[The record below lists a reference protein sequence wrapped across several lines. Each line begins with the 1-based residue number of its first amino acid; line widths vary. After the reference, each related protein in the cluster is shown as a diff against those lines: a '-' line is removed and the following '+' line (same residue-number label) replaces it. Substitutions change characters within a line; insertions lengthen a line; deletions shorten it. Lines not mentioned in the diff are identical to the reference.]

1 MKKLAALIG
10 LGLFL
15 PATVAPAGDNPILG
29 TWKLKSF
36 VRELTGT
43 GEKINQLGEHPDGYI
58 SYSADG
64 RMYTIATSNSR
75 VKPRNVNPDDE
86 ERVKLHQTM
95 FAYAGTYTLEGDK
108 VIHHLDISWNE
119 TWTGTDQVRY
129 YKLDGNILII
139 ATASIKDSF
148 GREGRSTLVWE
159 KVEAPAQ

>member
-64 RMYTIATSNSR
+64 RMYTICSRTPAPTRWKATR
-75 VKPRNVNPDDE
+75 
-86 ERVKLHQTM
+86 
-95 FAYAGTYTLEGDK
+95 
-108 VIHHLDISWNE
+108 
-119 TWTGTDQVRY
+119 
-129 YKLDGNILII
+129 
-139 ATASIKDSF
+139 
-148 GREGRSTLVWE
+148 
-159 KVEAPAQ
+159 